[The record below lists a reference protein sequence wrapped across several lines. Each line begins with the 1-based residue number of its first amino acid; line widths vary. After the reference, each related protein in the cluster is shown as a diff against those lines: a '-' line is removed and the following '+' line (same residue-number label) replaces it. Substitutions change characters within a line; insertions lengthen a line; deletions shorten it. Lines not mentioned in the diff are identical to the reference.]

1 MGAFWITLLAELLLI
16 VLIVV
21 DLIMENEGTKADT
34 KARNI
39 FELVLV
45 IVLTIF
51 NMLLTLNGQIM
62 EKKIKDLTIQECRK
76 ICLDKRTKYHSC
88 EKCPLVLLDS
98 QKYYYC
104 SIQHVFHLS
113 KYALNK
119 KVKVD

>member
-34 KARNI
+34 KVRNI

-51 NMLLTLNGQIM
+51 NALLTLNG
-62 EKKIKDLTIQECRK
+62 
-76 ICLDKRTKYHSC
+76 
-88 EKCPLVLLDS
+88 
-98 QKYYYC
+98 
-104 SIQHVFHLS
+104 
-113 KYALNK
+113 
-119 KVKVD
+119 

>member
-21 DLIMENEGTKADT
+21 DLIMENEGAKADT

-51 NMLLTLNGQIM
+51 NALLTLNG
-62 EKKIKDLTIQECRK
+62 
-76 ICLDKRTKYHSC
+76 
-88 EKCPLVLLDS
+88 
-98 QKYYYC
+98 
-104 SIQHVFHLS
+104 
-113 KYALNK
+113 
-119 KVKVD
+119 

>member
-1 MGAFWITLLAELLLI
+1 MGAFWITLFAELVLI

-51 NMLLTLNGQIM
+51 NALLTLNG
-62 EKKIKDLTIQECRK
+62 
-76 ICLDKRTKYHSC
+76 
-88 EKCPLVLLDS
+88 
-98 QKYYYC
+98 
-104 SIQHVFHLS
+104 
-113 KYALNK
+113 
-119 KVKVD
+119 